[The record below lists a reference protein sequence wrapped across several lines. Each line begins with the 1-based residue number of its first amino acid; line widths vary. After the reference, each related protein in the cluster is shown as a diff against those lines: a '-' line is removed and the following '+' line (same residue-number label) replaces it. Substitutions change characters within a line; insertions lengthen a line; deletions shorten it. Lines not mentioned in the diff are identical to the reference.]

1 MRLSFCKHTAL
12 ALSAA
17 LCVGTLPLTA
27 AAATNTDALL
37 AQLQALAERVER
49 LEAQNTQ
56 LRSALESD
64 RISENEPELAT
75 RLKAVEAQQQ
85 ALQAP
90 ATKLVEALDGISV
103 EGSLTGMVQ
112 QARRRDLDDPG
123 AGRSRANYR
132 GDVAVTLP
140 GGEFGDS
147 AGKLFVHARFGQG
160 EGLALRP
167 TYTGTANST
176 SFSGSDPDDT
186 QFTIAQAWY
195 QLDMPIGGAYSA
207 RKASFTIGKIDP
219 FVFFDQN
226 HIADDETRHFVNNVF
241 VHNPLL
247 DSGGDAGVDR
257 YGFSPGAIAAYED
270 ASDKA
275 MAWGA
280 SLGVFGSG
288 NGANFSGSSGKP
300 FVIAQAWV
308 APRINALPGTYRAYA
323 WSNARATDFD
333 GSEARHSGFGV
344 SADQRVA
351 ETLTLF
357 GRYGQQTSGSVRFNR
372 ALTMGGELDGSA
384 WGRGADGLGMA
395 VGLLRTSGRFA
406 AASAADTFAYG
417 YGYGARGAERIGE
430 LYYRVHLNKHAE
442 ITPSLQYI
450 GRPAADPDAKAIA
463 VVGLRARVG
472 F

>member
-1 MRLSFCKHTAL
+1 MRVLLSQRTAL
-12 ALSAA
+12 ALAA
-17 LCVGTLPLTA
+17 IVCAGAAPLTA
-27 AAATNTDALL
+27 SAAADTDALL
-37 AQLQALAERVER
+37 VQIKALAERVER

-56 LRSALESD
+56 LRSALDSD

-85 ALQAP
+85 VLQAP
-90 ATKLVEALDGISV
+90 ASKLVKALDGISV
-103 EGSLTGMVQ
+103 EGSLAGMVQ

-132 GDVAVTLP
+132 GDVGVTLP
-140 GGEFGDS
+140 GGKFGDS
-147 AGKLFVHARFGQG
+147 TGKVFVHARFGQG
-160 EGLALRP
+160 AGLALRP
-167 TYTGTANST
+167 TYTSTANT
-176 SFSGSDPDDT
+176 TTFKGSEPDDT
-186 QFTIAQAWY
+186 QFTLAQLWY
-195 QLDMPIGGAYSA
+195 QLDMPLGGARSA
-207 RKASFTIGKIDP
+207 RQARFTAGKIDP

-226 HIADDETRHFVNNVF
+226 SIADDETRHFVNNVF

-275 MAWGA
+275 MPWGA
-280 SLGVFGSG
+280 SLGVFGAG
-288 NGANFSGSSGKP
+288 NGANFSASSGKP

-333 GSEARHSGFGV
+333 DSEARHGGFGI

-351 ETLTLF
+351 DSLTLF
-357 GRYGQQTSGSVRFNR
+357 ARYGHQTSGSVRFSR
-372 ALTMGGELDGSA
+372 ALTVGGELDGSG

-395 VGLLRTSGRFA
+395 VGMLRTSGRFA
-406 AASAADTFAYG
+406 AASAADTVA
-417 YGYGARGAERIGE
+417 YGYGARGAERLGE
-430 LYYRVHLNKHAE
+430 LYYRIHLNDHVE
-442 ITPSLQYI
+442 VTPSLQYI
-450 GRPAADPDAKAIA
+450 ARPAADPDAKGIA

>member
-1 MRLSFCKHTAL
+1 MRRFFCKHTTLAL
-12 ALSAA
+12 AVALCAGSLPLSAA
-17 LCVGTLPLTA
+17 A
-27 AAATNTDALL
+27 ANDADALL
-37 AQLQALAERVER
+37 AQLKALAERVER

-75 RLKAVEAQQQ
+75 RLKSVEAQQQ
-85 ALQAP
+85 ALQSP
-90 ATKLVEALDGISV
+90 TSQLIEALDGISV

-112 QARRRDLDDPG
+112 QARRNDLDDSG

-140 GGEFGDS
+140 GGDWGE
-147 AGKLFVHARFGQG
+147 GKGKVFLHARFGQG

-167 TYTGTANST
+167 TYTGSVNST

-186 QFTIAQAWY
+186 QFTVAQAWY
-195 QLDMPIGGAYSA
+195 QLDMPIGNASNG
-207 RKASFTIGKIDP
+207 RKASVTIGKIDP

-226 HIADDETRHFVNNVF
+226 SIADDETRRFANNVF

-247 DSGGDAGVDR
+247 DSGGDVGADR
-257 YGFSPGAIAAYED
+257 YGFSPGVIAEYED

-275 MAWGA
+275 MPWGA
-280 SLGVFGSG
+280 SLGVFGAG
-288 NGANFSGSSGKP
+288 NGANFSASSGKP

-308 APRINALPGTYRAYA
+308 SPRINMLPGTYRVYA
-323 WSNARATDFD
+323 WSNARATNFD
-333 GSEARHSGFGV
+333 DSAARHSGFGM
-344 SADQRVA
+344 SADQRV
-351 ETLTLF
+351 TDSLTLF

-372 ALTMGGELDGSA
+372 ALTVGGELDGSA

-395 VGLLRTSGRFA
+395 FGLLRTSGNFA
-406 AASAADTFAYG
+406 AASAADIDS
-417 YGYGARGAERIGE
+417 YGYGASGSERIGE
-430 LYYRVHLNKHAE
+430 LYYRIHLNKHVE
-442 ITPSLQYI
+442 ITPSLQYMA
-450 GRPAADPDAKAIA
+450 RPAADPDAKGIA

>member
-1 MRLSFCKHTAL
+1 MRLHFCKHTVLAL
-12 ALSAA
+12 AAA
-17 LCVGTLPLTA
+17 LCAGTLPLTA
-27 AAATNTDALL
+27 TAATDTDALL
-37 AQLQALAERVER
+37 VQIKALAERVER

-56 LRSALESD
+56 LRSALDSD

-75 RLKAVEAQQQ
+75 RLKAVEVQQQ

-90 ATKLVEALDGISV
+90 SSKLIEALEGISV

-123 AGRSRANYR
+123 AGQSRSNYR
-132 GDVAVTLP
+132 GDVGVTLP
-140 GGEFGDS
+140 GGKFGDS
-147 AGKLFVHARFGQG
+147 TGKVFVHARFGQG
-160 EGLALRP
+160 AGLALRP
-167 TYTGTANST
+167 TYTSTANST
-176 SFSGSDPDDT
+176 TFRGSEPDDT
-186 QFTIAQAWY
+186 QFTLAQLWY
-195 QLDMPIGGAYSA
+195 QLDMPLGGARSA
-207 RKASFTIGKIDP
+207 RQARFTAGKIDP

-226 HIADDETRHFVNNVF
+226 SIADDETRHFVNNVF

-280 SLGVFGSG
+280 SLGVFGAG
-288 NGANFSGSSGKP
+288 NGANFSASSGKP

-308 APRINALPGTYRAYA
+308 SPRINALPGTYRAYA

-333 GSEARHSGFGV
+333 GSETSHSGLGV

-351 ETLTLF
+351 DSLTLF
-357 GRYGQQTSGSVRFNR
+357 ARYGHQTSGNVRFSR
-372 ALTMGGELDGSA
+372 ALTVGGELDGSA

-406 AASAADTFAYG
+406 AASAADLDAYG
-417 YGYGARGAERIGE
+417 QGARGAERIGE
-430 LYYRVHLNKHAE
+430 LYYRIHLNDHVE
-442 ITPSLQYI
+442 ITPSLQYT

>member
-1 MRLSFCKHTAL
+1 MRRPLFRCTAL
-12 ALSAA
+12 AWAA
-17 LCVGTLPLTA
+17 VLCAGTAPLA
-27 AAATNTDALL
+27 AHAATDTEALL
-37 AQLQALAERVER
+37 VQIKALAERVER

-56 LRSALESD
+56 LRSALDSD
-64 RISENEPELAT
+64 RISANEPELVT

-90 ATKLVEALDGISV
+90 ASALVEALDGTSV

-112 QARRRDLDDPG
+112 QARRRDLDDPTS
-123 AGRSRANYR
+123 GRSRANYR

-140 GGEFGDS
+140 GGSFGGS
-147 AGKLFVHARFGQG
+147 TGKLFVHARFGQG

-167 TYTGTANST
+167 AYTGTVNST
-176 SFSGSDPDDT
+176 TFAGSDPDDT
-186 QFTIAQAWY
+186 QFTLAQAWY
-195 QLDMPIGGAYSA
+195 QLDMPLGGAGSA
-207 RKASFTIGKIDP
+207 RKASFTLGKIDP

-226 HIADDETRHFVNNVF
+226 RIADDETRHFVNNAF

-275 MAWGA
+275 LAWGA
-280 SLGVFGSG
+280 SLGVFGAG
-288 NGANFSGSSGKP
+288 NGAHFSASSGKP

-308 APRINALPGTYRAYA
+308 SPRINALPGTYRAYA

-333 GSEARHSGFGV
+333 GSDARHSGFGL

-351 ETLTLF
+351 DSLALF
-357 GRYGQQTSGSVRFNR
+357 ARYGHQASGSVRFSR
-372 ALTMGGELDGSA
+372 ALTVGGELDGSA

-406 AASAADTFAYG
+406 AASAADTVAYG
-417 YGYGARGAERIGE
+417 HGARGAERIGE
-430 LYYRVHLNKHAE
+430 MYYRIHLNDHVE

-450 GRPAADPDAKAIA
+450 GRPAADPHAKAIA

>member
-1 MRLSFCKHTAL
+1 MRLHFCKHTAL
-12 ALSAA
+12 ALAAA
-17 LCVGTLPLTA
+17 LCAGTLPLTA
-27 AAATNTDALL
+27 TAAATDTDALL
-37 AQLQALAERVER
+37 VQIKALAERVER

-56 LRSALESD
+56 LRSALDSD

-75 RLKAVEAQQQ
+75 RLKAVEVQQQ

-90 ATKLVEALDGISV
+90 SSKLIEALEGISV

-123 AGRSRANYR
+123 AGQSRSNYR
-132 GDVAVTLP
+132 GDVGVTLP
-140 GGEFGDS
+140 GGKFGDS
-147 AGKLFVHARFGQG
+147 TGKVFVHARFGQG
-160 EGLALRP
+160 AGLALRP
-167 TYTGTANST
+167 TYTSTANST
-176 SFSGSDPDDT
+176 TFRGSEPDDT
-186 QFTIAQAWY
+186 QFTLAQLWY
-195 QLDMPIGGAYSA
+195 QLDMPLGGARSA
-207 RKASFTIGKIDP
+207 RQARFTAGKIDP

-226 HIADDETRHFVNNVF
+226 SIADDETRHFVNNVF

-280 SLGVFGSG
+280 SLGVFGAG
-288 NGANFSGSSGKP
+288 NGANFSASSGKP

-308 APRINALPGTYRAYA
+308 SPRINALPGTYRAYA

-333 GSEARHSGFGV
+333 GSETSHSGLGV
-344 SADQRVA
+344 SADQRV
-351 ETLTLF
+351 TDSLTLF
-357 GRYGQQTSGSVRFNR
+357 ARYGHQTSGNVRFSR
-372 ALTMGGELDGSA
+372 ALTVGGELDGSA

-406 AASAADTFAYG
+406 AASAADLDAYG
-417 YGYGARGAERIGE
+417 QGARGAERIGE
-430 LYYRVHLNKHAE
+430 LYYRIHLNDHVE
-442 ITPSLQYI
+442 ITPSLQYT

>member
-1 MRLSFCKHTAL
+1 MRRPVFRHSAL
-12 ALSAA
+12 AWAA
-17 LCVGTLPLTA
+17 VLCAGTAPLA
-27 AAATNTDALL
+27 ANAATDTEALL
-37 AQLQALAERVER
+37 VQIKALAERVER

-56 LRSALESD
+56 LRSALDSD

-90 ATKLVEALDGISV
+90 ASALVEALDGISV

-112 QARRRDLDDPG
+112 QARRRDLDDPNS
-123 AGRSRANYR
+123 GRSRANYR

-147 AGKLFVHARFGQG
+147 TGKLFVHARFGQG

-176 SFSGSDPDDT
+176 TFRGSEADDT

-195 QLDMPIGGAYSA
+195 QLDMPIGGVDSA
-207 RKASFTIGKIDP
+207 RKASFTLGKIDP

-226 HIADDETRHFVNNVF
+226 RIADDETRHFVNNVF

-280 SLGVFGSG
+280 SLGVFGAG
-288 NGANFSGSSGKP
+288 NGANFSASSGKP

-308 APRINALPGTYRAYA
+308 SPRINALPGTYRAYA

-333 GSEARHSGFGV
+333 GSEARHSGFGI

-351 ETLTLF
+351 DSLTLF
-357 GRYGQQTSGSVRFNR
+357 GRYGQQTSGSVRFHR
-372 ALTMGGELDGSA
+372 ALTVGGELEGSA

-395 VGLLRTSGRFA
+395 LGLLRTSGRFA
-406 AASAADTFAYG
+406 AASAADLDAYI
-417 YGYGARGAERIGE
+417 YGARGAERIGE
-430 LYYRVHLNKHAE
+430 LYYRIHLNDHVE
-442 ITPSLQYI
+442 ITPNLQYI
-450 GRPAADPDAKAIA
+450 GRPAANPDGKSIA

>member
-1 MRLSFCKHTAL
+1 MRPFLHGRTAL
-12 ALSAA
+12 ALAAA
-17 LCVGTLPLTA
+17 LCAGALPLG
-27 AAATNTDALL
+27 AATATDNAALL

-49 LEAQNTQ
+49 LEAHNTQ

-64 RISENEPELAT
+64 RISENEPALAT
-75 RLKAVEAQQQ
+75 RIKTVEVQQQ

-90 ATKLVEALDGISV
+90 ASQLVEALDGISV
-103 EGSLTGMVQ
+103 EGSLVGMVQ
-112 QARRRDLDDPG
+112 QARRSGLGDAS

-140 GGEFGDS
+140 GGTFGDNQ
-147 AGKLFVHARFGQG
+147 GTVFVHTRFGQG

-176 SFSGSDPDDT
+176 TFSGSDPDDT
-186 QFTIAQAWY
+186 QFTVAQAWY
-195 QLDMPIGGAYSA
+195 QLDMSIGNASNG
-207 RKASFTIGKIDP
+207 RKASVTLGKIDP
-219 FVFFDQN
+219 FMFFDQN
-226 HIADDETRHFVNNVF
+226 RIADDETRHFANNVF

-247 DSGGDAGVDR
+247 DSGGDLGADR

-275 MAWGA
+275 LPWGA
-280 SLGVFGSG
+280 SVGVFGAG
-288 NGANFSGSSGKP
+288 NGANFSASSGKP

-308 APRINALPGTYRAYA
+308 SPRTNQLPGTYRAYA
-323 WSNARATDFD
+323 WRNARASDFG
-333 GSEARHSGFGV
+333 GSEARHSGLGI
-344 SADQRVA
+344 SADQRITD
-351 ETLTLF
+351 TLALF

-372 ALTMGGELDGSA
+372 AVTVGGELDGSA

-395 VGLLRTSGRFA
+395 LGLLRTSGKFA
-406 AASAADTFAYG
+406 AASAADIDTYG
-417 YGYGARGAERIGE
+417 HGARGAERIGE
-430 LYYRVHLNKHAE
+430 LYYRIHLNDHVE

-450 GRPAADPDAKAIA
+450 ARPAADPDAKAIA

>member
-1 MRLSFCKHTAL
+1 MRLPLSQRTAL
-12 ALSAA
+12 ALAAA
-17 LCVGTLPLTA
+17 LCTGAAPLAATA
-27 AAATNTDALL
+27 ATDTEALL
-37 AQLQALAERVER
+37 AQVQALAERVER

-56 LRSALESD
+56 LRSALDSD
-64 RISENEPELAT
+64 RISDSEPELAT

-90 ATKLVEALDGISV
+90 ASALVEALDGISV
-103 EGSLTGMVQ
+103 EGSLTGVVQ
-112 QARRRDLDDPG
+112 QARRRDLDDPTS
-123 AGRSRANYR
+123 GRSRANYR

-140 GGEFGDS
+140 GGSFADS
-147 AGKLFVHARFGQG
+147 TGTIFVHARFGQG

-176 SFSGSDPDDT
+176 TFRGNDPDDT
-186 QFTIAQAWY
+186 QFTLAQAWY
-195 QLDMPIGGAYSA
+195 QLDMPIGSADSA
-207 RKASFTIGKIDP
+207 RKASFTLGKIDP

-226 HIADDETRHFVNNVF
+226 SIADDETRHFVNNVF

-280 SLGVFGSG
+280 SLGVFGAG
-288 NGANFSGSSGKP
+288 NGANFSASSGKP

-308 APRINALPGTYRAYA
+308 SPRTNALPGTYRAYA
-323 WSNARATDFD
+323 WSNARATDFG
-333 GSEARHSGFGV
+333 GSEARHSGFGL
-344 SADQRVA
+344 SADQRVTDSLA
-351 ETLTLF
+351 LF
-357 GRYGQQTSGSVRFNR
+357 ARYGHQTSGRVRFSR
-372 ALTMGGELDGSA
+372 ALTVGGELDGSA

-395 VGLLRTSGRFA
+395 VGMLRTSGRFA
-406 AASAADTFAYG
+406 SASAADTVAYG
-417 YGYGARGAERIGE
+417 HGARGAERLGE
-430 LYYRVHLNKHAE
+430 LYYRIHLNDHVE

>member
-1 MRLSFCKHTAL
+1 MRLLLSQRTAL
-12 ALSAA
+12 ALAAA
-17 LCVGTLPLTA
+17 LCAGAAPLAATA
-27 AAATNTDALL
+27 ATDTDALL
-37 AQLQALAERVER
+37 VQIKALAERVER

-56 LRSALESD
+56 LRSALDSD

-75 RLKAVEAQQQ
+75 RLKAVEVQQQ

-90 ATKLVEALDGISV
+90 SSKLIEALEGISV

-123 AGRSRANYR
+123 AGQSRSNYR
-132 GDVAVTLP
+132 GDVGVTLP
-140 GGEFGDS
+140 GGKFGDS
-147 AGKLFVHARFGQG
+147 TGKVFVHARFGQG
-160 EGLALRP
+160 AGLALRP
-167 TYTGTANST
+167 TYTSTANST
-176 SFSGSDPDDT
+176 TFRGSEPDDT
-186 QFTIAQAWY
+186 QFTLAQLWY
-195 QLDMPIGGAYSA
+195 QLDMPLGGARSA
-207 RKASFTIGKIDP
+207 RQARFTAGKIDP

-226 HIADDETRHFVNNVF
+226 SIADDETRHFVNNVF

-280 SLGVFGSG
+280 SLGVFGAG
-288 NGANFSGSSGKP
+288 NGANFSASIGKP

-308 APRINALPGTYRAYA
+308 SPRINALPGTYRAYA

-333 GSEARHSGFGV
+333 GSETSHSGLGV
-344 SADQRVA
+344 SADQRV
-351 ETLTLF
+351 TDSLTLF
-357 GRYGQQTSGSVRFNR
+357 ARYGHQTSGNVRFSR
-372 ALTMGGELDGSA
+372 ALTLGGELDGSA
-384 WGRGADGLGMA
+384 WGRGADGLGLA
-395 VGLLRTSGRFA
+395 VGMLRTSGRFA
-406 AASAADTFAYG
+406 AASAADTVAYG
-417 YGYGARGAERIGE
+417 HGARGAERIGE
-430 LYYRVHLNKHAE
+430 LYYRIHLNGHVE

-450 GRPAADPDAKAIA
+450 GRPAADPDAKGIA